1 MNLDRAQG
9 PIAVILSVLMH
20 AGFAMLGGIEFG
32 KAHSI
37 SSTLA
42 VSVVGYKNS
51 STVRSTPDAPSK
63 NNQISSNNSKLAA
76 KSKPLVEPALQKSKV
91 ANKAKKK
98 PIRQLVKKTANP
110 VKKKP
115 TESIANA
122 QQPSAPPTSVTEKA
136 EVSSSQS
143 TRASKEKSDNQAT
156 ASNEVNPGSMVTSKG
171 IVATLKPEISA
182 FPLYHLI
189 PKPPYP
195 SRSRDLGE
203 IGTVM
208 VTILVAIDGSVAD
221 AYVSTSSGYALLDGS
236 ALSTVKSKWLFRPAS
251 KGGKSVA
258 SWIRVPINFKI
269 N

>member
-9 PIAVILSVLMH
+9 SIAVILSVLMH

-143 TRASKEKSDNQAT
+143 TRASKEESDNQAT
-156 ASNEVNPGSMVTSKG
+156 ASNEVN
-171 IVATLKPEISA
+171 ATLKPEISA